1 MNDKFRKCLESF
13 PNLIHT
19 SMSQTL
25 YNSLKFF
32 PKIQNLKILELKRN
46 NLKDKELNFLS
57 NYYSNLYYLDLS
69 YNKIEKPSSFQS
81 LSIIPLKI
89 LKIKGNPLFN
99 HISKNDVLKAIFV
112 AIPSLKNIDD
122 ESNHCINQNKI
133 EIENEEDQEKSIL
146 NRKNL
151 KNNNMSIIYID

>member
-1 MNDKFRKCLESF
+1 MN
-13 PNLIHT
+13 
-19 SMSQTL
+19 QTL

-57 NYYSNLYYLDLS
+57 DYYSNLYYLDLS

-99 HISKNDVLKAIFV
+99 QISKNDVLKAIFV
-112 AIPSLKNIDD
+112 SIPSLKNIDD

-133 EIENEEDQEKSIL
+133 EIENEEDQEKSLL